1 MKKTENA
8 KTVDEIMEDFEI
20 KNEIVELQKF
30 YVNSQLDNLNDLV
43 ENRKKKLLED
53 ITAYK
58 MIHSEE
64 ILDKDGFPTG
74 KTKFK
79 IAPHTISH
87 YFFRSINNLHN
98 IEPQYS
104 GEHLSILWDLYSE
117 MVDKVNIHLAEFTP
131 NLSHFCRFIGISSSG
146 FKKLKNSADEGIRI
160 VAEKIYDYFYDGAV
174 TMAQLG
180 KHNARAMVF
189 RMKSELER
197 VEKEV
202 PQVIVNTT
210 SVDLDEFNKRISE
223 LQNFDNRVIASKNN
237 KPIKEAVVIDCETK

>member
-1 MKKTENA
+1 MRKTENA
-8 KTVDEIMEDFEI
+8 KTAEEICEEFQI
-20 KNEIVELQKF
+20 KNEIVNLQKF
-30 YVNSQLDNLNDLV
+30 YVDGKIQNIEELVQARKEKLINDIC
-43 ENRKKKLLED
+43 EYKSAYEED
-53 ITAYK
+53 
-58 MIHSEE
+58 

-74 KTKFK
+74 KTKLK
-79 IAPHTISH
+79 IAPHTVSH

-117 MVDKVNIHLAEFTP
+117 MVDQVNINLTEFTP
-131 NLSHFCRFIGISSSG
+131 NLSHFCRFIGISSTG

-180 KHNARAMVF
+180 KHNSRAMVF

-210 SVDLDEFNKRISE
+210 TVDLDEFNKRINE
-223 LQNFDNRVIASKNN
+223 LQNFDNRIKSSKNV
-237 KPIKEAVVIDCETK
+237 KEAKFVDYDEK